1 MTIKISTGQAHF
13 EGASRREHEE
23 RQTIYEARLAG
34 YVRNAYRRHEVKIES
49 RRDDGPLKVS
59 LASEPVR
66 SEEAFARHAAREERI
81 AEHVRELS
89 DKAWEVACKTRLY
102 RIAGHGG
109 MGREVHELFSSAV
122 EAVRRAKFELGR
134 GARPEGV
141 ATTFYDGQIGVYLDR
156 ASMRSDKT
164 GEHARYTIRDVASE
178 R

>member
-1 MTIKISTGQAHF
+1 MIKISTGQCHF
-13 EGASRREHEE
+13 EGASSREHAM

-34 YVRNAYRRHEVKIES
+34 YVRSAYRRHEVKIES

-66 SEEAFARHAAREERI
+66 SEEAFAKHAAREERI

-89 DKAWEVACKTRLY
+89 GKAWEAACEARLY

-109 MGREVHELFSSAV
+109 AGREVHDLYTSAV
-122 EAVRRAKFELGR
+122 EAVRRAKLELGR

-141 ATTFYDGQIGVYLDR
+141 ATTFFDGQIGVYLDR
-156 ASMRSDKT
+156 ASMRSDRT
-164 GEHARYTIRDVASE
+164 GEHARYTIRNVAGE

>member
-1 MTIKISTGQAHF
+1 MTIRISTGQCAF
-13 EGASRREHEE
+13 WGASRREHEE
-23 RQTIYEARLAG
+23 RQAIYEQRLAG
-34 YVRNAYRRHEVKIES
+34 YVRSAYRRHEVKIES

-66 SEEAFARHAAREERI
+66 SEEAFAKHAAREERI

-89 DKAWEVACKTRLY
+89 GKAWEVACKTRLY

-109 MGREVHELFSSAV
+109 MGREVHALYTSAV
-122 EAVRRAKFELGR
+122 DAVRRAKLELGR

-141 ATTFYDGQIGVYLDR
+141 ATTFADGQIGVYLTR
-156 ASMRSDKT
+156 TSMRSDRT
-164 GEHARYTIRDVASE
+164 GEHARYTIRDVAGE